1 LAEIDQEIS
10 PDLEVAAITRRA
22 YETCGKAPL
31 FNNVTGAKD
40 GLFRVLGAPGG
51 LRKSEKGTYG
61 RLARH
66 LALPVEASMKDII
79 DKMLSAKGADP
90 IPPVVVDKG
99 PCQENMIFG
108 DDIDLDNLPTPKG
121 MRLIQ
126 YYKEAK
132 GKSLTI
138 LHIRTQCGWR
148 KVHSNIRHAYCQIPR
163 RQMDKLVNCES
174 HDIR

>member
-1 LAEIDQEIS
+1 MVLYYQAALLPMPSPINKDYGLSNQAPHLNFRSFVDALREDGDLAEINQEIS
-10 PDLEVAAITRRA
+10 PDLEIAAITRRA
-22 YETCGKAPL
+22 YETCAKAPL
-31 FNNVTGAKD
+31 FNNVTGAKN

-51 LRKSEKGTYG
+51 LRKSEKDTYG

-108 DDIDLDNLPTPKG
+108 EDIDLDSLPTPKG
-121 MRLIQ
+121 
-126 YYKEAK
+126 
-132 GKSLTI
+132 
-138 LHIRTQCGWR
+138 IRIYSTT
-148 KVHSNIRHAYCQIPR
+148 KKR
-163 RQMDKLVNCES
+163 RGNL
-174 HDIR
+174 